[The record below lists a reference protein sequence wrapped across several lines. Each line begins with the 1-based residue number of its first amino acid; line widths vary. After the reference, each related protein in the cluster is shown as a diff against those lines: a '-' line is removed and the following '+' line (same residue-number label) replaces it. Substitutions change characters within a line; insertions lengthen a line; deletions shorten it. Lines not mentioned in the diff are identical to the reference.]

1 MTEEI
6 YTDPL
11 GRKYRIFKG
20 SYFNELFGG
29 KGGVIYDENA
39 RICIPYREPDDQLE
53 FPVSPKFDDLYFAS
67 ASGKA
72 LHDVDRERGY
82 GPHPLPKLIE
92 TAEGIRV
99 EGEKGFLATDL
110 SVFSECDWF
119 GECWGVMR
127 AHGWHDPRG
136 GLSQHIIDS
145 VCKELGPCA
154 VTRAKLEFGEN
165 WQTRVAELATLHLV
179 QTLSRLWYAV
189 NMMAL
194 YYCHYDDLRLGYL
207 WAEYRMRMSLEKD
220 AMRGE
225 SVVRS
230 AKSGGLSRGVSKS
243 ASSQKIIAAMKSRV
257 VAGHS
262 IANAARQTYKDGLG
276 ASPEANRKLWARHCR
291 K

>member
-11 GRKYRIFKG
+11 GRKYRVFKG
-20 SYFNELFGG
+20 SDFNKLFGK
-29 KGGVIYDENA
+29 KGVQKYEEDA
-39 RICIPYREPDDQLE
+39 RICLPYHEPDDKLE
-53 FPVSPKFDDLYFAS
+53 FPVAPKFNDLYFAS
-67 ASGKA
+67 ASGKV
-72 LHDVDRERGY
+72 LHNVHRERGY
-82 GPHPLPKLIE
+82 GPHLPPKLIE
-92 TAEGIRV
+92 TAEGFRV
-99 EGEKGFLATDL
+99 EGGKGFSARDL

-119 GECWGVMR
+119 GECWGVMH

-136 GLSQHIIDS
+136 DLSQHIIDN

-165 WQTRVAELATLHLV
+165 WQTRVAELATLNLV
-179 QTLSRLWYAV
+179 QPLSRIWYAV

-225 SVVRS
+225 SILRS
-230 AKSGGLSRGVSKS
+230 AKSGGHSRGMSKS
-243 ASSQKIIAAMKSRV
+243 ASSQEIISAMKSRV
-257 VAGHS
+257 VAGQS
-262 IANAARQTYKDGLG
+262 ISNSARQAYRDGLG